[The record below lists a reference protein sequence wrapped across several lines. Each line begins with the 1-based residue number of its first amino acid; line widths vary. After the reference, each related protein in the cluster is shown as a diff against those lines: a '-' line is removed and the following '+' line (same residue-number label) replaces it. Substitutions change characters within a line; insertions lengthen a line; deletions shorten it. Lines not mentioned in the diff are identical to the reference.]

1 MSHNID
7 EYFPLRRSINESSWV
22 IRFNYMDNLL
32 PGEHTDLWVGRTDLL
47 NYSHWQRSES
57 YYPSDAPDAATA
69 AQRHVLLG
77 DSSSFAPTTTQARC
91 HKFFINLKAQIE
103 VVPCHGFLAP
113 CKWFT
118 V

>member
-32 PGEHTDLWVGRTDLL
+32 PGEHTDLWVGRTDMLD
-47 NYSHWQRSES
+47 YSHWQRSES
-57 YYPSDAPDAATA
+57 YYPSDAPDAASA

-77 DSSSFAPTTTQARC
+77 ESPSLGLSTAKVPLQSGFILLLSDSPSY
-91 HKFFINLKAQIE
+91 N
-103 VVPCHGFLAP
+103 
-113 CKWFT
+113 
-118 V
+118 